1 MGAPAT
7 GSGNLRM
14 LRSIVTYIR
23 YLHINSGIER
33 NGGRSHVG
41 TAAPAVQASA
51 ARLGF
56 RLSILALEG
65 GARLPP
71 LDSRGRGSRR
81 FGWVRLAKGGR
92 GSRAEMG
99 CRNGRQ
105 RAGERAAPTA
115 LVQARRRGLRGIQKL
130 EG

>member
-7 GSGNLRM
+7 GSGNPRM

-51 ARLGF
+51 ERRGF
-56 RLSILALEG
+56 RLAILALEG

-71 LDSRGRGSRR
+71 LDSRGRGSLR
-81 FGWVRLAKGGR
+81 FGWVRLAKKALEVRGQKWAVAMGG
-92 GSRAEMG
+92 
-99 CRNGRQ
+99 NGPENVRHRQ
-105 RAGERAAPTA
+105 HSFKR
-115 LVQARRRGLRGIQKL
+115 
-130 EG
+130 